1 MTCGVW
7 TWGVDERFARAG
19 GGGARTGRRVS
30 LSNVYTSSLYEQV
43 IARSANPWKNGIWCT
58 HTDTETQLPPQHT
71 LKSRRVDE
79 RLRAATCLEGLM

>member
-1 MTCGVW
+1 VW
-7 TWGVDERFARAG
+7 TRGSRARGGAAPGRAG
-19 GGGARTGRRVS
+19 AVS
-30 LSNVYTSSLYEQV
+30 LSNVYTSSLYEQL